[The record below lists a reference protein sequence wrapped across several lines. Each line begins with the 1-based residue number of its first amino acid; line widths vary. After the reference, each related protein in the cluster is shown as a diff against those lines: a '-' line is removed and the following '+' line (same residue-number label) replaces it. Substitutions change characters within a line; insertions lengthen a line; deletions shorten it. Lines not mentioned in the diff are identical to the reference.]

1 MVAIVGTAHSVVP
14 ADIDLLL
21 GGLAHTVE
29 IIFMVHDL
37 LQAHCNAVGA
47 LQAKKTIAIVGN
59 ALGGAAA
66 GHQQTGGAAG
76 GCLSNN

>member
-1 MVAIVGTAHSVVP
+1 
-14 ADIDLLL
+14 
-21 GGLAHTVE
+21 
-29 IIFMVHDL
+29 MVHDL
-37 LQAHCNAVGA
+37 LQAHCNVVGA

-76 GCLSNN
+76 GCLTNN